1 MNRDSQLTL
10 PPAPN
15 LIGAI
20 RSGFDAITNHI
31 WLILFPIILD
41 LFLWIGPRIK
51 LTSLINNTS
60 EELFRV
66 SASQDP
72 SLVELL
78 GPMQEIWAEFAEQF
92 NMLVLLRSYPVGITS
107 LVVAKSAATS
117 PVADLVGS
125 WGIGS
130 LWGELLRVLIGSW
143 EIGSLSGVLLAFV
156 VISLIGIA
164 GGTLFFLVGAQAAVI
179 GDISWKQVFYE
190 WPWSSLQMF
199 FLAILWT
206 VIFLVITI
214 PGSFLLSLVIL
225 SGVSYGQCALLVFA
239 GAVFWLILPLVFSP
253 HGIVLNQNSFF
264 ESVKISANLARKT
277 LPSTVLFVLA
287 VFLLSKGLDILWSY
301 PKPTS
306 WFLLVGILG
315 HAFVTTGLLA
325 ASFVYYRDALRW
337 MEEMVKVRDL
347 KTV

>member
-117 PVADLVGS
+117 PVADLV
-125 WGIGS
+125 
-130 LWGELLRVLIGSW
+130 ESW
-143 EIGSLSGVLLAFV
+143 EIGSLWGVLLAFV

-164 GGTLFFLVGAQAAVI
+164 GGTLFFLVVAQAAVI
-179 GDISWKQVFYE
+179 GDISWKQAFSE
-190 WPWSSLQMF
+190 WLWSSLQMF
-199 FLAILWT
+199 FLAVLWT

-315 HAFVTTGLLA
+315 HALVTTGLLA

>member
-1 MNRDSQLTL
+1 
-10 PPAPN
+10 
-15 LIGAI
+15 
-20 RSGFDAITNHI
+20 
-31 WLILFPIILD
+31 
-41 LFLWIGPRIK
+41 
-51 LTSLINNTS
+51 
-60 EELFRV
+60 
-66 SASQDP
+66 
-72 SLVELL
+72 
-78 GPMQEIWAEFAEQF
+78 
-92 NMLVLLRSYPVGITS
+92 
-107 LVVAKSAATS
+107 
-117 PVADLVGS
+117 
-125 WGIGS
+125 
-130 LWGELLRVLIGSW
+130 
-143 EIGSLSGVLLAFV
+143 
-156 VISLIGIA
+156 
-164 GGTLFFLVGAQAAVI
+164 
-179 GDISWKQVFYE
+179 
-190 WPWSSLQMF
+190 MF

>member
-125 WGIGS
+125 W
-130 LWGELLRVLIGSW
+130 

-164 GGTLFFLVGAQAAVI
+164 GGTLFFLVVAQAAVI
-179 GDISWKQVFYE
+179 GDISWKQVFSE

>member
-125 WGIGS
+125 WEIGS
-130 LWGELLRVLIGSW
+130 LW
-143 EIGSLSGVLLAFV
+143 GVLLAFV

-164 GGTLFFLVGAQAAVI
+164 GGTLFFLVVAQAAVI
-179 GDISWKQVFYE
+179 GDISWKQVFSE

-315 HAFVTTGLLA
+315 HALVTTGLLA